1 MIINVIYAAVLIT
14 LCICVMCVT
23 FTSIFVIVMSWREQ
37 KLVNSKK
44 GIIYKDKTNII
55 GGKKS

>member
-1 MIINVIYAAVLIT
+1 AAVLIT

-44 GIIYKDKTNII
+44 CITYRDKTNII
-55 GGKKS
+55 GGKK